1 MDFEIVMMDP
11 AYDDLDEAIYYYES
25 QSQGLGSR
33 FYQDVLLQFEKLK
46 TKPQYYKFYVENFR
60 RILLDKFPY
69 LIIYKIMEKQVI
81 IYAIVY
87 GGRDP
92 KTISARIQ

>member
-33 FYQDVLLQFEKLK
+33 FYQD
-46 TKPQYYKFYVENFR
+46 
-60 RILLDKFPY
+60 
-69 LIIYKIMEKQVI
+69 
-81 IYAIVY
+81 
-87 GGRDP
+87 G
-92 KTISARIQ
+92 S